1 MQLGKS
7 LAAMPSSGIRDT
19 FNLIAGKADIINLAP
34 GEPNFPTPPHI
45 VDAARRATEAGHTKY
60 VDNAGLVELRQ
71 QLCKKL
77 KSYNGISAGPD
88 ELIVT
93 HGAMGALYSAFAGLV
108 EPGDEVL
115 LPDPSWPNFLMMAT
129 LRSATIRNYR
139 VAAENGFLPDM
150 NELEQLV
157 SPATKL
163 LLINTPLN
171 PIGSVIPRARMQ
183 ELLDF
188 AAAHDLWLVCDEAYD
203 ALTYT
208 DAFVSAASLNHRER
222 IIAVYSFSKTYAMT
236 GWRIGY
242 MVVPREIAPVLADL
256 QEAMTSCASAPG
268 QWAALAALEGP
279 QDVVAEMR
287 EAYSARRQLALDTLG
302 QHGVPAHP
310 PDGAFYLWIDIRAAG
325 VPSRT
330 FARGLLDEH
339 KVAIVPGLD
348 FGPGGEGYVRA
359 SLAAA
364 PQDIGAGMDLLGQYH
379 TKLVAESGTHVRN
392 LEAKP

>member
-1 MQLGKS
+1 MKLGKS

-19 FNLIAGKADIINLAP
+19 FERIATMADVINLAP

-45 VDAARRATEAGHTKY
+45 VAAAARATEAGHTKY
-60 VDNAGLVELRQ
+60 VSNAGLPELRER
-71 QLCKKL
+71 LTEKL
-77 KSYNGISAGPD
+77 KRHNEITVGSD

-93 HGAMGALYSAFAGLV
+93 HGAMGALYSAFVALV

-129 LRSATIRNYR
+129 LRSATVRPYR

-150 NELEQLV
+150 AELEALV
-157 SPATKL
+157 SPKTRL
-163 LLINTPLN
+163 LLINSPLN
-171 PIGSVIPRARMQ
+171 PIGSIIPRARMQ
-183 ELLDF
+183 ELVDF

-203 ALTYT
+203 ALTYS
-208 DAFVSAASLNHRER
+208 DQFVSAAALGRRER
-222 IIAVYSFSKTYAMT
+222 VIGVYSFSKTYAMT

-256 QEAMTSCASAPG
+256 QEAMISCASTPG

-279 QDVVAEMR
+279 QGVVSEMR
-287 EAYSARRQLALDTLG
+287 DAYAARRQLALETLAR
-302 QHGVPAHP
+302 HGVTAHP
-310 PDGAFYLWIDIRAAG
+310 PDGAFYLWIDIAG
-325 VPSRT
+325 AGLPSRE
-330 FARGLLDEH
+330 FANILLE
-339 KVAIVPGLD
+339 KIGVAIVPGLD

-364 PQDIGAGMDLLGQYH
+364 PEAIAEGLDRLGQLYAKLAGDIGARRAGD
-379 TKLVAESGTHVRN
+379 
-392 LEAKP
+392 